1 MKIVASR
8 DLIVRNDV
16 RLSVDVFDVD
26 TVALTVSR
34 LGIQANASMSRAD
47 AREYATRILDA
58 IKEVSGGQGG

>member
-1 MKIVASR
+1 MKIVESR

-26 TVALTVSR
+26 TVALTISR

-47 AREYATRILDA
+47 AREYATRILEA
-58 IKEVSGGQGG
+58 LGATMAGGE